1 MAHTTEAS
9 PPVVHAPLNR
19 PLVILLSI
27 STGLAAANLY
37 YAQPLLTQLRTDLHL
52 HGDVPGLIVTA
63 SQLGYVAGLLFL
75 LPLGDLFE
83 RRRLI
88 SVLAVTAAVALG
100 GFALASN
107 AWEVLTAA
115 AFVGLLS
122 VVAQILVPTAA
133 TLAADDERGKVV
145 GTVMGGLIIGILVA
159 RTAAGYLAELGGWAT
174 VYWVAAG
181 LMLAM
186 AVTLRLLLP
195 HYHAP
200 AGLTYPQLLASVAK
214 LVRDEPILRLRA
226 LYGALGFA
234 AFSVLWTSIAFLLSA
249 APYHYS
255 TGTIG
260 LFGLIGAA
268 GAIAANLAGRFADA
282 GRQHIATGA
291 SALLLAAAWL
301 PIAFA
306 PHSIAALIVG
316 VVVLDLAVQG
326 LHISN
331 QSEIYKLH
339 PEARAR
345 LNSAYM
351 TVYFLGGTLGS
362 AASTVVYNHVGWAG
376 VSWLGAVFGLAATAL
391 WLLSFRG
398 ARRLVPAAA

>member
-1 MAHTTEAS
+1 
-9 PPVVHAPLNR
+9 VV
-19 PLVILLSI
+19 LLSV
-27 STGLAAANLY
+27 STGLAVASLY

-52 HGDVPGLIVTA
+52 QGDVPGLIVTV
-63 SQLGYVAGLLFL
+63 SQLGYVAGLVFL
-75 LPLGDLFE
+75 LPLGDLLE

-88 SVLAVTAAVALG
+88 SVLFVAAAIALG

-115 AFVGLLS
+115 ASIGILS
-122 VVAQILVPTAA
+122 VVAQLLVPTAA

-159 RTAAGYLAELGGWAT
+159 RTAAGYLAELGGWPT

-181 LMLAM
+181 SMLAM

-200 AGLTYPQLLASVAK
+200 AGLTYPQLLASVVR
-214 LVRDEPILRLRA
+214 LLRDEPVLKLRA

-234 AFSVLWTSIAFLLSA
+234 CFSALWTSIAFLLSSS
-249 APYHYS
+249 PYHYS

-268 GAIAANLAGRFADA
+268 GALAANLAGRLADG
-282 GRQHIATGA
+282 GRVHLATGGA
-291 SALLLAAAWL
+291 AILLAASWL

-306 PHSIAALIVG
+306 RHSITALIVG
-316 VVVLDLAVQG
+316 VIVLDLAVQT

-339 PEARAR
+339 PSARAR
-345 LNSAYM
+345 LTSAYM
-351 TVYFLGGTLGS
+351 TIYFLGGTVGS
-362 AASTVVYNHVGWAG
+362 ALSTILYNRDGWAG
-376 VSWLGAVFGLAATAL
+376 VSWLGAAFGLAATAL
-391 WLLSFRG
+391 WLWTLGSG
-398 ARRLVPAAA
+398 RRRTATA